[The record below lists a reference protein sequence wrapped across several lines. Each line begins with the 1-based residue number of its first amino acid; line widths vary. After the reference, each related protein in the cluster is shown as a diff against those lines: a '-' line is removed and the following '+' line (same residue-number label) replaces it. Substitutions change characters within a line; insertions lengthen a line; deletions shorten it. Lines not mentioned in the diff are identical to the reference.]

1 MVDIKDIPINQMIL
15 KKAIG
20 GDELESYNINLR
32 NEGGGRA
39 LELKI
44 TCADGTRRVVVL
56 TDRGFCVDTREVKLH
71 PFYGKDERNAEIY
84 RLYKDE
90 HLTQVFLA
98 DLFSITQPSV
108 SLIIKDMKSK

>member
-20 GDELESYNINLR
+20 DDELESYNINLR

-44 TCADGTRRVVVL
+44 TCADGTRRVVVRTAAFAL
-56 TDRGFCVDTREVKLH
+56 IRARLSCTR
-71 PFYGKDERNAEIY
+71 FTERMNAMRKFIACIS
-84 RLYKDE
+84 
-90 HLTQVFLA
+90 T
-98 DLFSITQPSV
+98 SI
-108 SLIIKDMKSK
+108 

>member
-20 GDELESYNINLR
+20 DDELESYNINLR

-44 TCADGTRRVVVL
+44 TCSDGTRRVVVL

-108 SLIIKDMKSK
+108 SLIIKDMKNK

>member
-1 MVDIKDIPINQMIL
+1 M
-15 KKAIG
+15 
-20 GDELESYNINLR
+20 
-32 NEGGGRA
+32 
-39 LELKI
+39 ELKI

-71 PFYGKDERNAEIY
+71 PFYSKDERNAEIY

-108 SLIIKDMKSK
+108 SLIIKDMKNK

>member
-1 MVDIKDIPINQMIL
+1 MDIKDIPINQMIL

-20 GDELESYNINLR
+20 DDEIESYNINLR

-56 TDRGFCVDTREVKLH
+56 TDRGFCVDTH
-71 PFYGKDERNAEIY
+71 NAAFRIAY
-84 RLYKDE
+84 Y
-90 HLTQVFLA
+90 
-98 DLFSITQPSV
+98 
-108 SLIIKDMKSK
+108 

>member
-1 MVDIKDIPINQMIL
+1 MVDLREIAFNQTML
-15 KKAIG
+15 KKAVG
-20 GDELESYNINLR
+20 KDEVESYNINLR

-56 TDRGFCVDTREVKLH
+56 TDRGFCIDKREVKLN
-71 PFYGKDERNAEIY
+71 PFYGKEQRNAEIY
-84 RLYKDE
+84 RLYRDE

-108 SLIIKDMKSK
+108 SLIIKDIKSE